1 MTTSP
6 TTCRKRSYFT
16 LKEAKRHLAW
26 IITHSVCR
34 EKLPTRAYKC
44 PNCGMYHLTAL
55 PNWHEP
61 KKVQAKGK
69 AKPKR

>member
-6 TTCRKRSYFT
+6 TTCRKISYFT
-16 LKEAKRHLAW
+16 LKEAKEHLAW
-26 IITHSVCR
+26 IIKKSTCR

-55 PNWHEP
+55 RTWDEP
-61 KKVQAKGK
+61 KKVQAK
-69 AKPKR
+69 PKR

>member
-1 MTTSP
+1 MTDLP
-6 TTCRKRSYFT
+6 TACRKHTYFT

-55 PNWHEP
+55 RTWDEP
-61 KKVQAKGK
+61 KKVQTKNRAK
-69 AKPKR
+69 R